1 MIRRMIY
8 SFTVIVFPN
17 LSFLQFFVI
26 MYSNLG
32 YISYLLLTKP
42 FMDPQQM
49 DLEVLNEISIQI
61 FTYFYMFFKQSLAPN
76 STIGWAYIIAYLLTF
91 LINVN
96 AILNNMIYKTIP

>member
-32 YISYLLLTKP
+32 YISYVLLTKP